1 MTVPSSCTRTPM
13 HKPIGDA
20 LSQPAR
26 SRLPMPAMAAIAT
39 AHTEPARATPDETS
53 IQRHNVAAE
62 PLWHSAS
69 TMAASMSMPGTH
81 ALAWDET

>member
-1 MTVPSSCTRTPM
+1 M

-26 SRLPMPAMAAIAT
+26 SRLPMPAMAAIA
-39 AHTEPARATPDETS
+39 AMTEPTRAVPDRIS
-53 IQRHNVAAE
+53 IQRHNVATE

-69 TMAASMSMPGTH
+69 AMAASMSMPGAH
-81 ALAWDET
+81 ALAWDKT